1 MLLNESAFSNS
12 ILKLIIS
19 SMVHLFLSTDAVAL
33 NPNTKERLRINVSN
47 KTFKIDYQ
55 SLSSLNDLDFK
66 ILFF

>member
-19 SMVHLFLSTDAVAL
+19 SMVHLFLSTDAMAL
-33 NPNTKERLRINVSN
+33 KPNTKERLRTNVSN

>member
-33 NPNTKERLRINVSN
+33 NPNPIERLIINVN
-47 KTFKIDYQ
+47 KKTFKIDYQ
-55 SLSSLNDLDFK
+55 SLSSLKDLDFK